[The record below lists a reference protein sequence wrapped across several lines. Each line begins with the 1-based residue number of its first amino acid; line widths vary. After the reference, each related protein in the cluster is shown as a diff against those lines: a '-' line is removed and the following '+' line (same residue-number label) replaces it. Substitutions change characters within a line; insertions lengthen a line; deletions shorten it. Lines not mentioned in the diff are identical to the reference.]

1 MRKITV
7 PTKAVRTEPPRPSD
21 PTEGTPRPRL
31 GLKYGANAEAR
42 SRP

>member
-7 PTKAVRTEPPRPSD
+7 PTKVEPTQPRPAPASD
-21 PTEGTPRPRL
+21 APRPRL
-31 GLKYGANAEAR
+31 GLKYGANMEDR